1 MGTDR
6 QAVVQSCSNNMAKV
20 ICLLAWA
27 GLATAAPQGR
37 LPGVST
43 TAVVDNIISQLDEP
57 INNAIEAALQGLYNT
72 KSVSSAPVV
81 NWSGS
86 VSQTPGITV
95 LTSGTFSDFD
105 SSEEGSEEDNYYG
118 GKFNGFSTTSGD
130 SSAFNSNS
138 FSQDS
143 SSFFSSNSFQSSG
156 NVDSSSNSF
165 QSSGNVDSSS
175 NSFQSGGMLTAVP
188 TLS

>member
-81 NWSGS
+81 NWSG
-86 VSQTPGITV
+86 
-95 LTSGTFSDFD
+95 TFSDFD

-143 SSFFSSNSFQSSG
+143 SSFFSSNSFQSG
-156 NVDSSSNSF
+156 
-165 QSSGNVDSSS
+165 GNVDSSS
-175 NSFQSGGMLTAVP
+175 NSFQSG
-188 TLS
+188 